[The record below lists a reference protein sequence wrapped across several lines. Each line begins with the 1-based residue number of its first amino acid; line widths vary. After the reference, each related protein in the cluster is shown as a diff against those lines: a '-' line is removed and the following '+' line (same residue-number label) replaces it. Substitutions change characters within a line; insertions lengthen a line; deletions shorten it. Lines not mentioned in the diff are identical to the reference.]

1 MQNSLQGIA
10 KRVQTHP
17 THRFGGLYTLL
28 NEKNLTECFYLL
40 RKDGATGVDKVDFK
54 SYEEN
59 LSENISDLVERLKR
73 KSYRAKLIKRTY
85 IPKGEGKTR
94 PLGIPTLEDK
104 LLQRAV
110 ARILNAIWEPQFLP
124 YSFGYRPN
132 LSAKSAVKYLSG
144 EIQGGRFG
152 WVIDADI
159 EGFFDNIDHEKM
171 IEMLEHKIDD
181 GALVRLIK
189 KWLKAGILEPDGKVI
204 HPATGT
210 PQGGI
215 VSPVLANIYLHYVL
229 DLWYEKRIKPNC
241 EGASTYVRYA
251 DDTVNCFQYRREAV
265 AFLSALK
272 ERLAEF
278 GLKLSESKTKL
289 IRFSRFGEGENKRF
303 DFLGF
308 EFHWDKS
315 LKGNM
320 VVKKRTSRKKLLM
333 AKRNFKVWFRNDRH
347 HKISE
352 LMETLRRKLQGYWNY
367 YGIVGNYDSLQTYY
381 DFVVRIIYKWLNRRS
396 GRKSYNWAGI
406 NDLFEAFKI
415 PTPKIKPW

>member
-1 MQNSLQGIA
+1 
-10 KRVQTHP
+10 
-17 THRFGGLYTLL
+17 
-28 NEKNLTECFYLL
+28 
-40 RKDGATGVDKVDFK
+40 
-54 SYEEN
+54 
-59 LSENISDLVERLKR
+59 
-73 KSYRAKLIKRTY
+73 
-85 IPKGEGKTR
+85 
-94 PLGIPTLEDK
+94 
-104 LLQRAV
+104 
-110 ARILNAIWEPQFLP
+110 
-124 YSFGYRPN
+124 
-132 LSAKSAVKYLSG
+132 
-144 EIQGGRFG
+144 
-152 WVIDADI
+152 
-159 EGFFDNIDHEKM
+159 M

-181 GALVRLIK
+181 GALVRLIR

-215 VSPVLANIYLHYVL
+215 ISPILANIYLHYVL
-229 DLWYEKRIKPNC
+229 DLWYLKKIKPNC
-241 EGASTYVRYA
+241 EGDSAYVRYA

-265 AFLSALK
+265 AYLSALK

-289 IRFSRFGEGENKRF
+289 IKFSRFGEGENKRF

-315 LKGNM
+315 RQGNM

-333 AKRNFKVWFRNDRH
+333 AKRNFKVWFRNERH

-352 LMETLRRKLQGYWNY
+352 LMATLARKLRGYWNY

-381 DFVVRIIYKWLNRRS
+381 DFVVRIVYKWLNRRS

-406 NDLFEAFKI
+406 NDLFTAFKI